1 MKVYEVASL
10 ISLVLLVLAYMFPY
24 TLMRDLKGW
33 ELYIFWTLLS
43 LIALIASW
51 LGVGSWRRGLS

>member
-1 MKVYEVASL
+1 MRAYEMASL

-24 TLMRDLKGW
+24 TLMRDLKSW